1 MDSGSD
7 DCRVPPP
14 GEALERRGKG
24 PEDSPVKTEVETP
37 DEDAPCFT
45 ERELERLLPP
55 IPDWMRK
62 PPPLRRQPRQPNL
75 FEDERDE

>member
-7 DCRVPPP
+7 DCRVSPPSETLDRC
-14 GEALERRGKG
+14 GEGAQD
-24 PEDSPVKTEVETP
+24 PPVNTEVETP
-37 DEDAPCFT
+37 DEDKPYFT

-62 PPPLRRQPRQPNL
+62 PPALPHHQPNL
-75 FEDERDE
+75 FEGERDE

>member
-14 GEALERRGKG
+14 SEALDRRGKG
-24 PEDSPVKTEVETP
+24 PEDPPVNAEVETP
-37 DEDAPCFT
+37 DEGKPYFT
-45 ERELERLLPP
+45 ERELKRLLPP

-62 PPPLRRQPRQPNL
+62 PPPLPHHQPNL
-75 FEDERDE
+75 FEDDRDE